1 MSDWNNFFIS
11 IRKYLE
17 YFRSCDH
24 IPSMR
29 GFPSVSVSQIISE
42 YELAGLLS
50 WVDLAIV
57 VARNVIFLLVLF
69 FKLLF

>member
-1 MSDWNNFFIS
+1 MSDWDNFFIS

-17 YFRSCDH
+17 YFRLSDH

-42 YELAGLLS
+42 HELAGLLS
-50 WVDLAIV
+50 WTDLAMV
-57 VARNVIFLLVLF
+57 VAQNVIFLNI
-69 FKLLF
+69 